1 MDWAISVTAAALA
14 LLSCWLAWK
23 LDKTAKAAERWRL
36 QASEN
41 GREAAYWRGMN
52 TCSVQEAAD
61 LRRQAEAFQQAAKAM
76 EETLAGAR
84 EREERLKQSLLN
96 ECDRADR
103 LEGELQEARGWQAG
117 RDDDWMREM
126 RNIFR
131 YDGTAASQEVLM
143 DE

>member
-1 MDWAISVTAAALA
+1 MYWAISVTAAALA
-14 LLSCWLAWK
+14 LLSFWLAWK
-23 LDKTAKAAERWRL
+23 LDKAAKAAERWRL

-84 EREERLKQSLLN
+84 ERAERLKQSLLN

-103 LEGELQEARGWQAG
+103 LEGALQEARGKQAG
-117 RDDDWMREM
+117 RDDNLMREL

-131 YDGTAASQEVLM
+131 YDGTAASQEDLM